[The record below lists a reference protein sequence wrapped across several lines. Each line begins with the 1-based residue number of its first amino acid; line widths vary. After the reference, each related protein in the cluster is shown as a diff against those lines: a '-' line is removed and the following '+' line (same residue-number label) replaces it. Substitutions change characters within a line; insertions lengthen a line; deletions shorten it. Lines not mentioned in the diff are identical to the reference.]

1 MAIQEVFSYKAL
13 DFFLFLQYSSDL
25 KPDMARYEEEKA
37 LMGDDFY
44 ADLGTA
50 AILPGRLKDSEEA
63 KSRLVA
69 SVNAQ
74 IEKVKCL

>member
-1 MAIQEVFSYKAL
+1 
-13 DFFLFLQYSSDL
+13 
-25 KPDMARYEEEKA
+25 MARYEEEKA
-37 LMGDDFY
+37 AMGDDFY

-74 IEKVKCL
+74 IEKVCISIAPLIFVSRFNN

>member
-1 MAIQEVFSYKAL
+1 
-13 DFFLFLQYSSDL
+13 
-25 KPDMARYEEEKA
+25 MARYEEEKA

-74 IEKVKCL
+74 IEKVKSL